1 MSEITFK
8 QTTINTAGDFP
19 QVGQT
24 ATDFKLVTPTLSEV
38 SLSDLKGKR
47 VVFNIFPSVDTAV
60 CALQLKTFNQ
70 RVAGLENTTLL
81 TASLDLPFAL
91 GRFCGAEGIED
102 AITASDFRHNSLE
115 SYGVRMTDGPLA
127 GLYARAVLVLDEDHQ
142 IIYSELVKEVTNEPD
157 YDAALAVLK

>member
-8 QTTINTAGDFP
+8 QTPINTAGNFP
-19 QVGQT
+19 QVGQK
-24 ATDFKLVTPTLSEV
+24 AIDFKLVTPTLSEV
-38 SLSDLKGKR
+38 SLSDLKGQK
-47 VVFNIFPSVDTAV
+47 VVFNIFPSIDTAV

-70 RVAGLENTTLL
+70 RVSDLENTTLL

-91 GRFCGAEGIED
+91 GRFCGVEGIKN

-127 GLYARAVLVLDEDHQ
+127 GLYARAVLVLNEDHE
-142 IIYSELVKEVTNEPD
+142 IIYSELVKEVTEEPD